1 MWFKRIL
8 VALGGFI
15 VAYSLAQ
22 VFFDIFQCV
31 PISSAWNRSETGKCV
46 PYGALVLA
54 MGIVNIVTDVII
66 LILPM
71 PLLWRLKVSNPRK
84 WMLTI
89 MFSLGGLFVKPLNY
103 G

>member
-1 MWFKRIL
+1 M
-8 VALGGFI
+8 

-31 PISSAWNRSETGKCV
+31 PISSAWNPSETGKCL

-54 MGIVNIVTDVII
+54 MGIVNIITDVIM
-66 LILPM
+66 LVLPM
-71 PLLWRLKVSNPRK
+71 PLLWKLNVSKSRK
-84 WMLTI
+84 WMLMI
-89 MFSLGGLFVKPLNY
+89 MFSLGGLSVKPLKH